1 MNLRPS
7 SIKTDES
14 AKTER
19 KQLESDNY
27 NYIEKNPTLIAS
39 NYRTLNSPYT
49 PTYKLKSAKV
59 LQRFHT
65 LHVLVH
71 SVFPI
76 LLVYTTSNGAAGF
89 FPAP

>member
-1 MNLRPS
+1 MNQQKL
-7 SIKTDES
+7 
-14 AKTER
+14 ER

-27 NYIEKNPTLIAS
+27 NYIEKNSMLIAS

-49 PTYKLKSAKV
+49 STYKLNSAKV
-59 LQRFHT
+59 

-76 LLVYTTSNGAAGF
+76 FLVYAASNNGAAGF
-89 FPAP
+89 LPAP